1 MADISMKPI
10 CEAIDSLAAVES
22 IRDEG
27 VLQRE
32 LSDLEK
38 KISQDYYMVVVLGE
52 FKRGKSTFVN
62 ALLGKGL
69 LPTDVLPETAT
80 INMLLYSENPALE
93 VVYKDGH
100 KEKGEVTLDY
110 LRQFSA
116 NDAGNKAE
124 SVNYIKI
131 GYPMDVLENRVV
143 LVDTPGV
150 ADLDDTRTDVTYG
163 FIPQANAVIFLL
175 DANTPLTKT
184 EQEFIEERLVPQ
196 GINDI
201 LFIVNKYDC
210 VDDEEDEDFLEELSK
225 RLTSVFK
232 LGTEEAKLKSF
243 SLLPLSATMA
253 LQGMEQGN
261 SKLVAA
267 SGIDEVRQHLWKTLS
282 TGIIAERKRKYVKFR
297 LQKIVEHIIQY
308 MEMQVALNQAGIDE
322 LVLAEQ
328 ALLEEMNGKEKHR
341 NSIDSYA
348 TSIQDAIFAIC
359 DKSIQTFDNKL
370 REDIMEQIDLYQG
383 SDFKDFIE
391 IHIARRIQKNV
402 ENWLVVY
409 TPQINTLIKTLEQE
423 IAMGLQQEFN
433 QRIQLKANS
442 HGELKPLVKSLQ
454 LSVMDISNAGLQAG
468 AIAAV
473 GGIGLLAIAGSTIM
487 PLISFA
493 ALPYLRSYFHKKK
506 LNEAKQEVK
515 TLINQQLNKVRHQLL
530 KDVHEYVVGQCQMV
544 KKNTDCAYG
553 ILLEQ
558 LRQEISM
565 QIKEKQSVCADKN
578 LRIENLRKDIANVK
592 NIIASVGG

>member
-1 MADISMKPI
+1 MADMNTKPI
-10 CEAIDSLAAVES
+10 VEAIGSLSAVES
-22 IRDEG
+22 IQNEG

-32 LSDLEK
+32 LADLEN

-52 FKRGKSTFVN
+52 FKRGKSSFVN

-80 INMLLYSENPALE
+80 INMLLYNESPVLE

-100 KEKGEVTLDY
+100 KEKGDVSLDF

-116 NDAGNKAE
+116 NNASNKAE

-150 ADLDDTRTDVTYG
+150 ADLDDIRTDVTYG

-184 EQEFIEERLVPQ
+184 EKEFIEDRLVPQ

-210 VDDEEDEDFLEELSK
+210 VDDEEDEDFLEELNK

-232 LGTEEAKLKSF
+232 LGTKEAKLNSF
-243 SLLPLSATMA
+243 TLLPLSATMA
-253 LQGMEQGN
+253 LQGMESGN

-267 SGIDEVRQHLWKTLS
+267 SGINEVRQHLWETLS
-282 TGIIAERKRKYVKFR
+282 TGVIAKRKQQYVKYK
-297 LQKIVEHIIQY
+297 LHKVEQHIIQY
-308 MEMQVALNQAGIDE
+308 LEMQMALNQAAIDE
-322 LVLAEQ
+322 LLLAQQTLQDEINDRQ
-328 ALLEEMNGKEKHR
+328 NRGS
-341 NSIDSYA
+341 SIDSYVI
-348 TSIQDAIFAIC
+348 SIQDAIFAIC
-359 DKSIQTFDNKL
+359 DKSIQTFGNKL
-370 REDIMEQIDLYQG
+370 REDIMEQVDLYQG
-383 SDFKDFIE
+383 GDFKDFIE

-402 ENWLVVY
+402 ENWLAVY
-409 TPQINTLIKTLEQE
+409 TPQINTLIKMLEQE
-423 IAMGLQQEFN
+423 IAMGLQHEFN

-442 HGELKPLVKSLQ
+442 HGELKSLVKSLQ
-454 LSVMDISNAGLQAG
+454 LSAMDISNAGLQAG

-493 ALPYLRSYFHKKK
+493 ALPYLRSYLHKKK

-515 TLINQQLNKVRHQLL
+515 PMISAQLNKVRQQMLEDIH
-530 KDVHEYVVGQCQMV
+530 KYVADQCQMV

-553 ILLEQ
+553 MLLEQ
-558 LRQEISM
+558 LKQEISV

-578 LRIENLRKDIANVK
+578 HKMEELQRDVANVQK
-592 NIIASVGG
+592 IIASVGG

>member
-1 MADISMKPI
+1 MADMNTKPI
-10 CEAIDSLAAVES
+10 WEAIGSLSAVKS
-22 IRDEG
+22 IQNEG

-32 LSDLEK
+32 LADLEN

-52 FKRGKSTFVN
+52 FKRGKSSFVN

-80 INMLLYSENPALE
+80 INMLLYNESPALE

-100 KEKGEVTLDY
+100 KEKGDVSLDF

-116 NDAGNKAE
+116 NNASNKAE

-150 ADLDDTRTDVTYG
+150 ADLDDIRTDVTYG

-184 EQEFIEERLVPQ
+184 EKEFIEDRLVPQ

-210 VDDEEDEDFLEELSK
+210 VDDEEDEDFLEELNK

-232 LGTEEAKLKSF
+232 LGTKEAKLNSF
-243 SLLPLSATMA
+243 TLLPLSATMA
-253 LQGMEQGN
+253 LQGMESGN

-267 SGIDEVRQHLWKTLS
+267 SGINEVRQHLWETLS
-282 TGIIAERKRKYVKFR
+282 TGVIAKRKQQYVKYK
-297 LQKIVEHIIQY
+297 LHKVEQHIIQY
-308 MEMQVALNQAGIDE
+308 LEMQMALNQAAIDE
-322 LVLAEQ
+322 LLLAQQTLQDEINDRQ
-328 ALLEEMNGKEKHR
+328 NRGS
-341 NSIDSYA
+341 SIDSYVI
-348 TSIQDAIFAIC
+348 SIQDAIFAIC
-359 DKSIQTFDNKL
+359 DKSIQTFGNKL
-370 REDIMEQIDLYQG
+370 REDIMEQVDLYQG
-383 SDFKDFIE
+383 GDFKDFIE

-402 ENWLVVY
+402 ENWLAVY
-409 TPQINTLIKTLEQE
+409 TPQINTLIKMLEQE
-423 IAMGLQQEFN
+423 IAMGLQHEFN

-442 HGELKPLVKSLQ
+442 HGELKSLVKSLQ
-454 LSVMDISNAGLQAG
+454 LSAMDISNAGLQAG

-493 ALPYLRSYFHKKK
+493 ALPYLRSYLHKKK

-515 TLINQQLNKVRHQLL
+515 PMISAQLNKVRQQMLEDIH
-530 KDVHEYVVGQCQMV
+530 KYVADQCQMV

-553 ILLEQ
+553 MLLEQ
-558 LRQEISM
+558 LKQEISV

-578 LRIENLRKDIANVK
+578 HKMEELQRDVANVQK
-592 NIIASVGG
+592 IIASVGG

>member
-1 MADISMKPI
+1 MADMNTKPI
-10 CEAIDSLAAVES
+10 LEAISSLSAVES
-22 IRDEG
+22 IQNEG
-27 VLQRE
+27 VLQRD
-32 LSDLEK
+32 LADLEK

-52 FKRGKSTFVN
+52 FKRGKSSFVN

-80 INMLLYSENPALE
+80 INMLLYNESPVLE

-100 KEKGEVTLDY
+100 KEKGEVSLDF

-116 NDAGNKAE
+116 NNANNKAE

-163 FIPQANAVIFLL
+163 FIPQANAIIFLL
-175 DANTPLTKT
+175 DANTPLTRT
-184 EQEFIEERLVPQ
+184 EKEFIEERLVPQ

-210 VDDEEDEDFLEELSK
+210 VDDEEDEDFLEELNK

-232 LGTEEAKLKSF
+232 LGTKDAKLNSF
-243 SLLPLSATMA
+243 TLLPLSATIA
-253 LQGMEQGN
+253 LQGIESGN
-261 SKLVAA
+261 SKLVEA
-267 SGIDEVRQHLWKTLS
+267 SGINEVRQHLWKTLS
-282 TGIIAERKRKYVKFR
+282 TGVIAQRKQQYVKYR
-297 LQKIVEHIIQY
+297 LHKVEQHIIQY
-308 MEMQVALNQAGIDE
+308 LEMQMALNQAAIDE
-322 LVLAEQ
+322 LLLAQQTLQDEINDRQ
-328 ALLEEMNGKEKHR
+328 NRGS
-341 NSIDSYA
+341 SIDSYVI
-348 TSIQDAIFAIC
+348 SIQDAIFAIC
-359 DKSIQTFDNKL
+359 DKSIQTFGNKL
-370 REDIMEQIDLYQG
+370 REDIMEQVDLYQG
-383 SDFKDFIE
+383 SDFKEFIE

-402 ENWLVVY
+402 ENWLAVY
-409 TPQINTLIKTLEQE
+409 TPQINTLIKMLEQE
-423 IAMGLQQEFN
+423 IAMGLQHEFN

-454 LSVMDISNAGLQAG
+454 LSAMDISNAGLQAG

-493 ALPYLRSYFHKKK
+493 ALPYLRSYLHKKK

-515 TLINQQLNKVRHQLL
+515 PMISAQLNKVRQQLL
-530 KDVHEYVVGQCQMV
+530 EDIHKYVADQCQMV

-553 ILLEQ
+553 MLLEQ
-558 LRQEISM
+558 LKQEISVQM
-565 QIKEKQSVCADKN
+565 KEKQSVCADKN
-578 LRIENLRKDIANVK
+578 HKIEELQRDVANVK
-592 NIIASVGG
+592 KIIASVGG